1 MTRQHPAFVDGHAVA
16 DYARNARLNVPG
28 LEDLHRMV
36 TLLLADTAP
45 DDAHMLVIGAG
56 GGMET
61 RAMADAQPGWRF
73 TGVDPSAAMLDEA
86 RRSLR
91 DCLDRVT
98 LIEGTVETVEAAAFD
113 GATCLLTFHHIPA
126 GDRLAALR
134 AIRDRLK
141 PGAGLAL
148 VEHAAVGPDPQR
160 WMTLSAAF
168 RQRGKPDFI
177 KARADG
183 KMMIDRLSLGVPAE
197 TEALLR
203 VTGFEEIALF
213 YAAFSFRGWFA
224 RVP

>member
-1 MTRQHPAFVDGHAVA
+1 MEIPTGSGEFEPGAHPLPPVAREPLKKGFHHLRRKPGITPRQ
-16 DYARNARLNVPG
+16 
-28 LEDLHRMV
+28 
-36 TLLLADTAP
+36 LLT
-45 DDAHMLVIGAG
+45 
-56 GGMET
+56 
-61 RAMADAQPGWRF
+61 
-73 TGVDPSAAMLDEA
+73 VDPSRHPKTHHEMIFQSTVVPPALGENYRTTTGLESA
-86 RRSLR
+86 
-91 DCLDRVT
+91 

-126 GDRLAALR
+126 GDRLATLR